1 MPRQRLADPLAGSGK
16 EVEDIWREHRVQQLH
31 DPDDRERGLL
41 AGLDDD
47 GVADGEGRRELAAGM
62 DRRPVER
69 DDLADHADGLQVGG
83 GVDGALVVELG
94 RQLVD
99 EAAEEPEDGDQEA
112 DVVLPGVLNGLSVL
126 A

>member
-1 MPRQRLADPLAGSGK
+1 MACQRLADPLTRSRK
-16 EVEDIWREHRVQQLH
+16 EVEDICGEHCVQQLH

-41 AGLDDD
+41 AGLYHD
-47 GVADGEGRRELAAGM
+47 GVANGEGRRELAAGV

-69 DDLADHADGLQVGG
+69 DDLADHADGLEVGG

-94 RQLVD
+94 RQFVD
-99 EAAEEPEDGDQEA
+99 EAAEEPEDRDQEA
-112 DVVLPGVLNGLSVL
+112 DVVLPRVLYGLSVL